1 MREKYKLR
9 FRMTM
14 QTGDNILYHELIGL
28 KIKICQCTQ
37 PDFINLVGEII
48 LETKN
53 MLIIKTSKCVKKIAK
68 NIIYKAIL
76 YLHRKTCYINGILLI
91 GRPED
96 RILKIK
102 R

>member
-1 MREKYKLR
+1 MRSVENL
-9 FRMTM
+9 
-14 QTGDNILYHELIGL
+14 LYHELIGL

-37 PDFINLVGEII
+37 ADFINVIGQIVF
-48 LETKN
+48 ETKN
-53 MLIIKTSKCVKKIAK
+53 MLIIKTSNGIKKIAK
-68 NIIYKAIL
+68 NIINQCII
-76 YLHRKTCYINGILLI
+76 YLQTYACFINGNQLI

>member
-1 MREKYKLR
+1 
-9 FRMTM
+9 M
-14 QTGDNILYHELIGL
+14 QTVENIIYHELIGL
-28 KIKICQCTQ
+28 KIKICQCPQ
-37 PDFINLVGEII
+37 SDFRNLVGQII
-48 LETKN
+48 FETKN
-53 MLIIKTSKCVKKIAK
+53 MLVIKTSKEIKKIAK

-76 YLHRKTCYINGILLI
+76 YFHKNTCFISGNLLI